1 MGVAQLVMPRPPR
14 PPQQCIT
21 SYLNY
26 YLWYKLSIFLYL
38 DQIEIAIGTIYY
50 QNTRPYLLF
59 TKIVFVLFSHNF
71 PPFLGK
77 FGPLGETYDESE
89 ALGEPLALDLRT
101 AEE

>member
-1 MGVAQLVMPRPPR
+1 LELFTTKIQGH
-14 PPQQCIT
+14 
-21 SYLNY
+21 
-26 YLWYKLSIFLYL
+26 
-38 DQIEIAIGTIYY
+38 IYY
-50 QNTRPYLLF
+50 SQ
-59 TKIVFVLFSHNF
+59 KIVFVLFSHNF

>member
-1 MGVAQLVMPRPPR
+1 MHNLLLKLFIYDTNYRSFY
-14 PPQQCIT
+14 T
-21 SYLNY
+21 SI
-26 YLWYKLSIFLYL
+26 KLRLLLELF
-38 DQIEIAIGTIYY
+38 TYY

-71 PPFLGK
+71 PPPFLGK

-101 AEE
+101 VEE

>member
-1 MGVAQLVMPRPPR
+1 MHNLLLKLLFMIQT
-14 PPQQCIT
+14 ID
-21 SYLNY
+21 
-26 YLWYKLSIFLYL
+26 LSIPRF
-38 DQIEIAIGTIYY
+38 GTIYY

-59 TKIVFVLFSHNF
+59 TKILFVLFSHNF

>member
-1 MGVAQLVMPRPPR
+1 L
-14 PPQQCIT
+14 
-21 SYLNY
+21 Y
-26 YLWYKLSIFLYL
+26 YFLIIFL
-38 DQIEIAIGTIYY
+38 
-50 QNTRPYLLF
+50 
-59 TKIVFVLFSHNF
+59 